1 MNAQEEIDKANV
13 LIDKQELQ
21 IKLLLDKIEE
31 QQKEIR
37 ELTELVVGLRASL
50 IAKL

>member
-1 MNAQEEIDKANV
+1 MEDQQVI
-13 LIDKQELQ
+13 IDKQELQ

-37 ELTELVVGLRASL
+37 ELTELVIGLRASL

>member
-1 MNAQEEIDKANV
+1 MEDQQVI
-13 LIDKQELQ
+13 IDKQELQ